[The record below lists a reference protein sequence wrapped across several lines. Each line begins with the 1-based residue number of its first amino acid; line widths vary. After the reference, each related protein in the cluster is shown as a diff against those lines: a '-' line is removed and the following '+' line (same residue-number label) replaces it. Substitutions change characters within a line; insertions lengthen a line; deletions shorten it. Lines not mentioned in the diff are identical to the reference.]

1 MSSEIET
8 EPEQQRKLF
17 LGGLNYDTTEEGL
30 KSYFSKYGELVDV
43 VVMRFADSRRSRGFG
58 FITFAKA
65 EQCEECF
72 DAKPH
77 EIDKTQ
83 IETKRATPREE
94 SRKGDREGSTGKD
107 EEGEPES
114 HRKLFIGG
122 LDYGTTDEKL
132 REYFEQFGEL
142 VDCVVMKFR
151 DTKRSRGFGFV
162 TYASSEMVDKVQEN
176 RPHTIDG
183 HKVETKRATP
193 REDIPNRGRGSGQDQ
208 KCMKIF
214 VGGLKDD
221 IEDEDLKEYFSKFG
235 NIVNVEQMKE
245 KSTGRKRGFGF
256 VEFDDYDPVDKAI
269 LAGRHRIKDHR
280 LDIQRAVS
288 KQEMN
293 MRPEGRGGGG
303 GSGGSGGR
311 RRGGPPAPWGND
323 SFGYGFGGGGSNSWG
338 QPSPWQGAGNMP
350 WSASPWGGGSF
361 ADDTFGPPGG
371 GGIGGPMRNQLGG
384 GGRSAPYPTNRGSGG
399 GFSSGFGGQ
408 RGGRW

>member
-1 MSSEIET
+1 MSSDSET

-17 LGGLNYDTTEEGL
+17 LGGLNYETTEEGL

-65 EQCEECF
+65 NQCEECF
-72 DAKPH
+72 AAKPH
-77 EIDKTQ
+77 EVDKTQ

-94 SRKGDREGSTGKD
+94 SKRGDREGSTGRD

-122 LDYGTTDEKL
+122 LDYSTTDEGLK
-132 REYFEQFGEL
+132 EYFEQFGEL

-162 TYASSEMVDKVQEN
+162 TYASSEMVDKVQDN
-176 RPHTIDG
+176 RPHMIDG

-193 REDIPNRGRGSGQDQ
+193 REDIPNRGRGGGGSGQEQ
-208 KCMKIF
+208 KCQKIF
-214 VGGLKDD
+214 VGGLKDG

-235 NIVNVEQMKE
+235 NVVKVEQMME

-256 VEFDDYDPVDKAI
+256 VEYDDYDPVDKAI
-269 LAGRHRIKDHR
+269 LAGRHRIKDFR

-288 KQEMN
+288 KQDMN
-293 MRPEGRGGGG
+293 MRPDGRDGRSGGG
-303 GSGGSGGR
+303 
-311 RRGGPPAPWGND
+311 RGGPPAPWGND
-323 SFGYGFGGGGSNSWG
+323 SFGYGFGGGSSWG
-338 QPSPWQGAGNMP
+338 QPSPWQSGGAMP
-350 WSASPWGGGSF
+350 WTASPWGGGGNF
-361 ADDTFGPPGG
+361 AEDTFGPIGG
-371 GGIGGPMRNQLGG
+371 GNGGPMRSQLGG
-384 GGRSAPYPTNRGSGG
+384 GGRSAPYSTNRGSGG
-399 GFSSGFGGQ
+399 GFGFGGGQ
-408 RGGRW
+408 KGGRW